1 MGGKTQSL
9 ADFDEKWG
17 REGGLFSESPIGI
30 ISGR

>member
-1 MGGKTQSL
+1 MRGKNQTL

-17 REGGLFSESPIGI
+17 REGGHFSESPIGI